1 MSSLVPRLVGAIAVF
16 SLIGN
21 AAAAA
26 DLVPYRALYNLA
38 IASAEPSS
46 GVVGA
51 GGVLLDEWNET
62 CNGWTEQEHFY
73 LHLDYGKE
81 DAEPDTLDTYSN
93 FVTWEAKDAL
103 SYRFYMR
110 RASTDGSYDEIKGD
124 AKLGGPD
131 RGGIAE
137 FTRPKPTT
145 LTLAPGVIFPSAH
158 TRLLIERAEAGDHLV
173 TRNVFD
179 GSDVENAGQVTAVI
193 GPKLAPGADADE
205 ETPPQSPLLQRP
217 SWRIRLAFFPPDRT
231 AETPDY
237 QESLRLLDNGVT
249 QEMLFDYGDYSV
261 RATLGK
267 IEALPR
273 PHC

>member
-1 MSSLVPRLVGAIAVF
+1 MSSMVPRLASALAFLSV
-16 SLIGN
+16 LGN
-21 AAAAA
+21 AASAA
-26 DLVPYRALYNLA
+26 DLVPYRAVYNLA
-38 IASAEPSS
+38 IASTQPSS

-62 CNGWTEQEHFY
+62 CDGWTEQEHFY

-81 DAEPDTLDTYSN
+81 DSEPDTADTYTN

-110 RASTDGSYDEIKGD
+110 RASTEGSYDEVRGEARLD
-124 AKLGGPD
+124 GPD
-131 RGGIAE
+131 KGGIAE
-137 FTRPKPTT
+137 FSRPKPTT
-145 LTLAPGVIFPSAH
+145 LPLAPGVMFPSAH
-158 TRLLIERAEAGDHLV
+158 TRFLIERAAAGDHLV
-173 TRNVFD
+173 TRKVFD

-193 GPKLAPGADADE
+193 GRKLAPGADPE
-205 ETPPQSPLLQRP
+205 EEAPASPLLQRP
-217 SWRIRLAFFPPDRT
+217 SWRVSLAFFPADSD

-249 QEMLFDYGDYSV
+249 EDMLFDYGDYSV